1 MIGPGPEPGAAATVE
16 IVVGP
21 ADLAS
26 AVGVD
31 SQDAFPP
38 VLSTA
43 RMVALMEIAAARVL
57 GPHLEAGEMSVGVTL
72 DVSHSAATPPGAAV
86 TAAATYRGRDGKL
99 FLFDVAV
106 RDPAG
111 EVGRGTHRRAVVA
124 TDRLLAGSSRRRI
137 AHEESGKPGMR

>member
-26 AVGVD
+26 AVGVGSRD
-31 SQDAFPP
+31 TFPP
-38 VLSTA
+38 VLATA
-43 RMVALMEIAAARVL
+43 RMVALMEIAAARIL
-57 GPHLEAGEMSVGVTL
+57 GPHLEEGELSVGVTL
-72 DVSHSAATPPGAAV
+72 DVSHSAATPPGSAV

-99 FLFDVAV
+99 FLFDVSV

-124 TDRLLAGSSRRRI
+124 TERLVAGASKRV
-137 AHEESGKPGMR
+137 AGH

>member
-1 MIGPGPEPGAAATVE
+1 MNGLGPEPGASATCD
-16 IVVGP
+16 IVVG
-21 ADLAS
+21 ASDLAS

-31 SQDAFPP
+31 PGDTFPP
-38 VLSTA
+38 VLATA

-57 GPHLEAGEMSVGVTL
+57 KPHLEPGELSVGVTL

-86 TAAATYRGRDGKL
+86 SAVATYRGRDGKL

-111 EVGRGTHRRAVVA
+111 EVGRGTHRRAVVS
-124 TDRLLAGSSRRRI
+124 TERLVAGAARR
-137 AHEESGKPGMR
+137 GNPDDPLPGRPR

>member
-21 ADLAS
+21 SDLAS

-31 SQDAFPP
+31 SRDAFPP
-38 VLSTA
+38 VLATA

-57 GPHLEAGEMSVGVTL
+57 GPHLEDGEMSVGVTL

-124 TDRLLAGSSRRRI
+124 TERLLAGSARRRI
-137 AHEESGKPGMR
+137 AH

>member
-1 MIGPGPEPGAAATVE
+1 VIEPGPDPGASATCD
-16 IVVGP
+16 IVVGA

-31 SQDAFPP
+31 SRDQFPP
-38 VLSTA
+38 VLATA

-57 GPHLEAGEMSVGVTL
+57 NAYLEPGELSVGVTL
-72 DVSHSAATPPGAAV
+72 DISHSAATPPGAAV
-86 TAAATYRGRDGKL
+86 TASATYRGRDGKL

-111 EVGRGTHRRAVVA
+111 EVGRGTHRRAIVS
-124 TDRLLAGSSRRRI
+124 TRRLVDGAARRGS
-137 AHEESGKPGMR
+137 A